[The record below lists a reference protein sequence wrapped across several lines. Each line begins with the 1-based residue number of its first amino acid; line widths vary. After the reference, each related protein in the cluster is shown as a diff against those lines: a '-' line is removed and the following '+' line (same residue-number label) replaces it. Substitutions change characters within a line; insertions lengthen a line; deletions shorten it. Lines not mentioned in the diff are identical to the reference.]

1 MNYINELYKPVA
13 RINLTQAGVKFL
25 DTIGEGRKGIEGV
38 EYRRR
43 GGGQRES
50 VGLAAVGRV
59 DFKTKINN

>member
-43 GGGQRES
+43 GGGGREK
-50 VGLAAVGRV
+50 VWDWPRLGGLIL
-59 DFKTKINN
+59 KLK

>member
-25 DTIGEGRKGIEGV
+25 DTIGEGRKGIEGM

-43 GGGQRES
+43 GGGGGPR
-50 VGLAAVGRV
+50 
-59 DFKTKINN
+59 